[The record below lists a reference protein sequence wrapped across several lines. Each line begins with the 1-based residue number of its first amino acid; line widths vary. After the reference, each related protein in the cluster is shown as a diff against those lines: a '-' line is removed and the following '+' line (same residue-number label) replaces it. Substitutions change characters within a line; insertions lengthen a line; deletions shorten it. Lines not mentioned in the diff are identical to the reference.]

1 MSKLF
6 KDEKIFKKFKKDYS
20 FIFNDNILKN
30 KIKNHFDS
38 NGSLA
43 CFILMFLEI
52 TYKKARAR
60 RYLEMNKEKW
70 LRLFTLLY
78 SDQDIIDAYNDLE
91 LNPCIDFDVIK
102 KSFSCFNGF
111 NKELLQL
118 LNQNQVVLGLDDQV
132 IKEFITKGFG
142 YLIYSKIDCDVLY
155 DIADVVEDPKHDAKV
170 QMVIYNTRLFS
181 DIKNL
186 ILKYCNDN
194 VNDFIVLILGMTK
207 RLSWEK

>member
-6 KDEKIFKKFKKDYS
+6 KDEKIFKKFKKEYS
-20 FIFNDNILKN
+20 FIFNDKILKN
-30 KIKNHFDS
+30 KIDNHFDK
-38 NGSLA
+38 NGSFVS
-43 CFILMFLEI
+43 FILIFLET
-52 TYKKARAR
+52 TYKKERAK

-78 SDQDIIDAYNDLE
+78 SDQNIIQEYNNLE
-91 LNPCIDFDVIK
+91 LNPCIDFEIIK
-102 KSFSCFNGF
+102 KGFDCFNVF
-111 NKELLQL
+111 IKEMILL
-118 LNQNQVVLGLDDQV
+118 LNQNQIKLGLDNTT

-142 YLIYSKIDCDVLY
+142 YLIYSKIDCNVYY
-155 DIADVVEDPKHDAKV
+155 DIEDVVKDTKHDAKI
-170 QMVIYNTRLFS
+170 QMVIYNTKLFA

-207 RLSWEK
+207 RLSQEK